1 MKIDSRGGTGLS
13 PTRARARPSRFF
25 EVFRVPEPEVFESGL
40 ARLGPSPREKPA
52 GTRGYPKVIF
62 YKALYVTKCFAA
74 KKKSRNL
81 TPNLVCTL
89 LGDRTIHHGLSF
101 KARC

>member
-1 MKIDSRGGTGLS
+1 MGLS

-52 GTRGYPKVIF
+52 GTRGYPKVMF
-62 YKALYVTKCFAA
+62 YKGSLRYEMFRFE
-74 KKKSRNL
+74 KKFEKSN
-81 TPNLVCTL
+81 PKPCNVCTL
-89 LGDRTIHHGLSF
+89 LGDRTSHHGLSF
-101 KARC
+101 KARG